1 MTDVGRMKVAE
12 LRAELSARGLSAQ
25 GLKADLT
32 TRLAAALES
41 EKAFQPLSPTASPA
55 PTPGEQAAPPAPP
68 PPPPPPPFARPST
81 PPPLPARGRR
91 DLGAISSDL
100 GAISSAISAGSSG
113 AASGMRL
120 SKRRSHA
127 RGARGTPAVSA

>member
-12 LRAELSARGLSAQ
+12 LRAELSARALSAQ

-55 PTPGEQAAPPAPP
+55 PRALWGSSVLPR
-68 PPPPPPPFARPST
+68 ARKERAR
-81 PPPLPARGRR
+81 ARGG
-91 DLGAISSDL
+91 D
-100 GAISSAISAGSSG
+100 
-113 AASGMRL
+113 
-120 SKRRSHA
+120 
-127 RGARGTPAVSA
+127 GAR

>member
-55 PTPGEQAAPPAPP
+55 PRA
-68 PPPPPPPFARPST
+68 
-81 PPPLPARGRR
+81 LW
-91 DLGAISSDL
+91 
-100 GAISSAISAGSSG
+100 GSSEWLEG
-113 AASGMRL
+113 AKANER
-120 SKRRSHA
+120 A
-127 RGARGTPAVSA
+127 RAAV